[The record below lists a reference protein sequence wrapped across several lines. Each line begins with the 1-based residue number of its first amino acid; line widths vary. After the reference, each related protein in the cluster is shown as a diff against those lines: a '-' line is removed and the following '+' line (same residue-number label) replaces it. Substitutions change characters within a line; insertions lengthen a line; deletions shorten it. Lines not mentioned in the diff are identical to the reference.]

1 MKISLIA
8 LGTCLVTTFSTRAST
23 ILAPADAP
31 LVTAQMYLDEAAL
44 YPMVGKVAGSGLSG
58 SGVLI
63 SDRWVLTAGHI
74 SYGKTNT
81 ATFNIG
87 GVNYAVQSSITH
99 SSYSFGHNPFDLGLL
114 YLSAPVPTLAAATMI
129 HFDAP
134 NSILGREATWVGHG
148 LTGTGLTGA
157 QAPFAFQA
165 FTNIIDV
172 MGPAYYLTETSFVS
186 DFDRPNG
193 STNATQSSPTATRL
207 EGNVTSGDS
216 GGGVFVTVNGIRYL
230 AGISSYTG
238 RFGPG
243 LDSSYGSISGA
254 TNLNLFHSWIFDK
267 TGITAVPE
275 PSTLWLLGIGSLSM
289 LRRRR

>member
-1 MKISLIA
+1 
-8 LGTCLVTTFSTRAST
+8 
-23 ILAPADAP
+23 
-31 LVTAQMYLDEAAL
+31 MYRDEATF

-63 SDRWVLTAGHI
+63 SDRWVLTAGHV

-81 ATFNIG
+81 ATFSIDG
-87 GVNYAVQSSITH
+87 INYAIQRSITH
-99 SSYSFGHNPFDLGLL
+99 PSYSFGSNPFDLGLL
-114 YLSAPVPTLAAATMI
+114 YLSAPVPAVDAAMMI
-129 HFDAP
+129 RFDAP
-134 NSILGREATWVGHG
+134 NSMLGREATWVGHG

-165 FTNIIDV
+165 FTNVIDV
-172 MGPAYYLTETSFVS
+172 MGPAYGLTATSFVA
-186 DFDRPNG
+186 DFDRPDG
-193 STNATQSSPTATRL
+193 STNASQSSPTATRL
-207 EGNVTSGDS
+207 EGNVASGDS

-243 LDSSYGSISGA
+243 AAASYGSISGA
-254 TNLNLFHSWIFDK
+254 TNLDLFHSWIFDQ
-267 TGITAVPE
+267 TGIASVPE
-275 PSTLWLLGIGSLSM
+275 PGSLWFCGLGSLVI

>member
-8 LGTCLVTTFSTRAST
+8 LGACLVGTFSVRAST
-23 ILAPADAP
+23 ILAPVDAP
-31 LVTAQMYLDEAAL
+31 LVTAQMYRDEAAL

-81 ATFNIG
+81 ATFNVG
-87 GVNYAVQSSITH
+87 GVNYAVERSITH
-99 SSYSFGHNPFDLGLL
+99 SSYSFDSNPFDLGLL

-157 QAPFAFQA
+157 QGPFAFQA

-243 LDSSYGSISGA
+243 AASSYGSISGA
-254 TNLNLFHSWIFDK
+254 TNLDLFHSWIFDQ

-275 PSTLWLLGIGSLSM
+275 PSTLWLLGIGSLSL

>member
-8 LGTCLVTTFSTRAST
+8 LGTCLVATFSTRAST

-81 ATFNIG
+81 ASFNIG
-87 GVNYAVQSSITH
+87 GVNYAVESSITH
-99 SSYSFGHNPFDLGLL
+99 PSYSFGSNPFDLGLL
-114 YLSAPVPTLAAATMI
+114 YLSAPVPTLAAAAMI

-172 MGPAYYLTETSFVS
+172 MGPAYGLTETSFVS

-243 LDSSYGSISGA
+243 AASSYGSISGA
-254 TNLNLFHSWIFDK
+254 TNLDLFHSWIFDK
-267 TGITAVPE
+267 TSITAVPE